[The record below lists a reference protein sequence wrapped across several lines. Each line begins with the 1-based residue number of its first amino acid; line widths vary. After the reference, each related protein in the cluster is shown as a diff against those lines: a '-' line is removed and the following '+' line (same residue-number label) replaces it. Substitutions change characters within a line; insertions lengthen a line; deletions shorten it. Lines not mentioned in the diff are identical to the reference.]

1 MLRWGRGK
9 SEEQEAESAVP
20 APVASSAPTEHAGG
34 RSAPAQP
41 GPGEAARTLQDL
53 LLAEGRITDAQL
65 QQALRK
71 QAETGR
77 FIGEIL
83 IEDKV
88 LDQDSLISFLAKHC
102 RIPHLSLL
110 DYLIDKDIVQLIPE
124 EICLRHRLLP
134 IDKLGKNLTVAMVNP
149 LDSEA
154 LEKVRAC
161 CPELRIKPI
170 LCASNHFELVIQRL
184 FNAAGGGGPHEVS
197 AASLGLAALKPSVA
211 KAAPAP
217 APSPTPV
224 ESPPVVASAPKRAP
238 VEEFSLPP
246 LQDAAEP
253 EVEVVLPP
261 LSPVE
266 DAPVAVEEFL
276 PDAAEVMEEIPSV
289 TPLPEQAPVAPL
301 VATVLENVFNA
312 PPVAPDAPITL
323 EESTLNA
330 TSSSLMKEMATV
342 MMDSMRDTYA
352 VLARRM
358 ELFRGVPPEEVA
370 KIFARGITQ
379 EFEAGDVIFE
389 KGQPGTDLYVIL
401 GGAVQIRDGDKDL
414 AQLGRGGMFGEMA
427 LLSAQPRS
435 ASAVA
440 ADTTSVLTLSNDTI
454 RQGMPP
460 HVSIQLLTNIITTL
474 SARLRQANER

>member
-9 SEEQEAESAVP
+9 NEETAAASP
-20 APVASSAPTEHAGG
+20 SGAPVAVPVPTLSDSGTT
-34 RSAPAQP
+34 RSVSDPNVDP
-41 GPGEAARTLQDL
+41 VVPPRTLQDL
-53 LLAEGRITDAQL
+53 LLTEGKITDAQL

-110 DYLIDKDIVQLIPE
+110 DYLIDKDIVKLLPE
-124 EICLRHRLLP
+124 AICLQYRLLP
-134 IDKLGKNLTVAMVNP
+134 IDRLGKNLTVAMVNP

-154 LEKVRAC
+154 LERVRAC
-161 CPELRIKPI
+161 CPDLRIKPI
-170 LCASNHFELVIQRL
+170 LCASNHFDLVVKRL
-184 FNAAGGGGPHEVS
+184 FASAEAGAMHEVS
-197 AASLGLAALKPSVA
+197 TESLGLAKSAPHRS
-211 KAAPAP
+211 AAPAAPPRDEVVAPPREVAETPP
-217 APSPTPV
+217 APEPEPLPEPVLVPPPPTP
-224 ESPPVVASAPKRAP
+224 EAEPELPPLEPAPLP
-238 VEEFSLPP
+238 VEE
-246 LQDAAEP
+246 
-253 EVEVVLPP
+253 V
-261 LSPVE
+261 
-266 DAPVAVEEFL
+266 L
-276 PDAAEVMEEIPSV
+276 PDAEEIPMV
-289 TPLPEQAPVAPL
+289 TPLPEPEPVAET
-301 VATVLENVFNA
+301 VATVLSNVFHA
-312 PPVAPDAPITL
+312 PPEPPPSPAAL

-379 EFEAGDVIFE
+379 EYEAGDVIFE

-401 GGAVQIRDGDKDL
+401 GGGVDIRDGDRVL
-414 AQLGRGGMFGEMA
+414 AQLSRGGMFGEMA
-427 LLSAQPRS
+427 LISAQPRS
-435 ASAVA
+435 ATAIA
-440 ADTTSVLTLSNDTI
+440 ADTTSVLSLSQDTI

-460 HVSIQLLTNIITTL
+460 HVSIQVLSNIITTL
-474 SARLRQANER
+474 SARLREANTR

>member
-1 MLRWGRGK
+1 MLGWGRAK
-9 SEEQEAESAVP
+9 NQEQDAGSTAPEARP
-20 APVASSAPTEHAGG
+20 APEHAGG
-34 RSAPAQP
+34 RSAPDHGTAP
-41 GPGEAARTLQDL
+41 DGSARTLQDL
-53 LLAEGRITDAQL
+53 LLAEGKITDVQL

-110 DYLIDKDIVQLIPE
+110 DYLIDKDIVQLLPQ
-124 EICLRHRLLP
+124 EICLRHRLIP

-149 LDSEA
+149 LDSDA
-154 LEKVRAC
+154 LEHVRQC
-161 CPELRIKPI
+161 CPDLRIKPI
-170 LCASNHFELVIQRL
+170 LCASNHFELVIKRL
-184 FNAAGGGGPHEVS
+184 FASNDSSGQHEVS
-197 AASLGLAALKPSVA
+197 AASLGLSMPDHGRT

-217 APSPTPV
+217 
-224 ESPPVVASAPKRAP
+224 VAAP
-238 VEEFSLPP
+238 VPEAAVPAPAPVRRIEEPDLLP
-246 LQDAAEP
+246 LQDAAEAIAP
-253 EVEVVLPP
+253 EIALPP
-261 LSPVE
+261 LDPLPETVFVE
-266 DAPVAVEEFL
+266 ESIPDAPEFL
-276 PDAAEVMEEIPSV
+276 EDIPAV
-289 TPLPEQAPVAPL
+289 TPLPEQEPVAMTA
-301 VATVLENVFNA
+301 ATVLENVFHA
-312 PPVAPDAPITL
+312 PPPVPEAPARMD
-323 EESTLNA
+323 ESTLNA

-379 EFEAGDVIFE
+379 EYETGDVIFE
-389 KGQPGTDLYVIL
+389 KGAPASEMFVIL
-401 GGAVQIRDGDKDL
+401 GGTVQIRDGGRDL
-414 AQLGRGGMFGEMA
+414 ARLDRGGMFGEMA
-427 LLSAQPRS
+427 LLSSQPRS

-440 ADTTSVLTLSNDTI
+440 ADTTSVLTLSNETF